1 MRTDREKLADV
12 YQRYSL
18 IGINKMFCN
27 LFNKKSSLKKLLREQ
42 DNVPLDIKSKF
53 LNQYTASFIKISEL
67 KKRKKSPAVT
77 KHIKFLKNTLN
88 KELVVLYKYYRIANE
103 TERVEVL
110 NTLEKIVKYRKAI
123 NLSVTI
129 DEISSTFK

>member
-1 MRTDREKLADV
+1 
-12 YQRYSL
+12 
-18 IGINKMFCN
+18 MFCN
-27 LFNKKSSLKKLLREQ
+27 LFIKKSSLKKLLRER
-42 DNVPLDIKSKF
+42 DNVPPDIKSKF

-67 KKRKKSPAVT
+67 KKRKKSSAVT

-103 TERVEVL
+103 IERVEIL
-110 NTLEKIVKYRKAI
+110 NTLEKLVKYRKAI

-129 DEISSTFK
+129 EEISSTFK